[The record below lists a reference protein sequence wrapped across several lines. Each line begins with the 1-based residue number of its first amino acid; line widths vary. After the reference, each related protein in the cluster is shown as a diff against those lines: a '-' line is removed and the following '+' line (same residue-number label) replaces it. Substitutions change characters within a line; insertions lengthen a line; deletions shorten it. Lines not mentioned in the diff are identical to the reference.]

1 MDYFLRL
8 FGSVTIES
16 AVFVLAALFFL
27 WKTYKK
33 VEKYFSEKALAEKA

>member
-16 AVFVLAALFFL
+16 AAFVLAALFFL
-27 WKTYKK
+27 WKI
-33 VEKYFSEKALAEKA
+33 